1 MLVALTIAAHPVA
14 AQAEAALSPSWFAPP
29 PSYTF
34 EQPTACPELARR
46 QTLYRVCDDQM
57 AIFTEALATAR
68 REGKLLLVTFGA
80 TWCPS
85 CKSLHQGLEAPA
97 AADRPVASQFVRVE
111 IAVSTLRDGRR
122 LAVASGEAVLQFVL
136 GAKPQVKPRAV
147 PFIAIV
153 DPNNRLSTFSRH
165 LEDVEQGPGGDF
177 DFDRVREILTTAETH
192 IRAGTTPPAE
202 PGWLQRKLKRWFAI

>member
-1 MLVALTIAAHPVA
+1 M
-14 AQAEAALSPSWFAPP
+14 
-29 PSYTF
+29 
-34 EQPTACPELARR
+34 
-46 QTLYRVCDDQM
+46 
-57 AIFTEALATAR
+57 
-68 REGKLLLVTFGA
+68 G
-80 TWCPS
+80 
-85 CKSLHQGLEAPA
+85 
-97 AADRPVASQFVRVE
+97 
-111 IAVSTLRDGRR
+111 
-122 LAVASGEAVLQFVL
+122 SGEAVLQFVL

>member
-1 MLVALTIAAHPVA
+1 MALTIAAHPVA
-14 AQAEAALSPSWFAPP
+14 VQAEAALSPSWFAPP

-34 EQPTACPELARR
+34 EQPAACPELARR

-97 AADRPVASQFVRVE
+97 TTDRPIASQFVRVE
-111 IAVSTLRDGRR
+111 IAVST
-122 LAVASGEAVLQFVL
+122 
-136 GAKPQVKPRAV
+136 
-147 PFIAIV
+147 
-153 DPNNRLSTFSRH
+153 
-165 LEDVEQGPGGDF
+165 
-177 DFDRVREILTTAETH
+177 
-192 IRAGTTPPAE
+192 
-202 PGWLQRKLKRWFAI
+202 